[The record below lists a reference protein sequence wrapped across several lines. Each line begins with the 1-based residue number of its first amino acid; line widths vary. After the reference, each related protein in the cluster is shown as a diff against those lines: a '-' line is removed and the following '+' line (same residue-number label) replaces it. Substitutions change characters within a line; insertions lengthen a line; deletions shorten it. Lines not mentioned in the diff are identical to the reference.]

1 MENLNRKVIQLI
13 TKNPELI
20 KKLFEE
26 RGYDFYEKGIYNV
39 NNFGI
44 RISLEGS
51 DFNDL
56 LGTVYK
62 SLTTDDAPFECFAF
76 EGTTDPGTHY
86 LQNPL
91 NYKGTAILAAGQYKG
106 FKIDKHRGQYDA
118 LCQRAGKVKVYRDND
133 KDKIAEIDLST
144 IDEGMFGVNIHKNS
158 KYEAENDHNKFSAG
172 CQESL
177 NDADYFTFMA
187 IQYKAEKI
195 WGNDFTYTLFDIEND
210 KEDREA
216 FEKVFPML
224 FDENYEEKVEKDSEK
239 VEARPAVKVAVETT
253 LKPNVSTEDDDSK
266 KNE

>member
-1 MENLNRKVIQLI
+1 MQNLNRKIIQLI
-13 TKNPELI
+13 TDRPELI
-20 KKLFEE
+20 VRLFEE
-26 RGYDFYEKGIYNV
+26 KGYEFYEKGIYNV

-44 RISLEGS
+44 RVSLEGS

-56 LGTVYK
+56 LGVVYK
-62 SLTTDDAPFECFAF
+62 SQRMDNAPFECFAF

-86 LQNPL
+86 LENPA
-91 NYKGTAILAAGQYKG
+91 NYKGTAILKPGQYKG
-106 FKIDKHRGQYDA
+106 YKIDKHKGQYDA
-118 LCQRAGKVKVYRDND
+118 LCQREGKVKVYRDND
-133 KDKIAEIDLST
+133 KDNVAEIDLST
-144 IDEGMFGVNIHKNS
+144 LEEGMYGINIHKNS
-158 KYEAENDHNKFSAG
+158 KHEAETDHNKFSAG

-177 NDADYFTFMA
+177 NDADYFHFMD
-187 IQYKAEKI
+187 IQYQAEKE
-195 WGNDFTYTLFDIEND
+195 WGNNFTYTLFCME
-210 KEDREA
+210 EDREA